1 MLLSLLGFLSTGCTP
16 QDQKQVPPPS
26 PTDFT
31 GARDDA
37 SSPSLPT
44 RKWQIN
50 FDNTANQRD
59 IDSTKSPESSNV
71 IYMGTKSPAKEL
83 PQSKQS
89 RKCFRNLRIASP
101 NAFDNEGTS
110 VIEYFTV
117 GIWKNPVLNAAELQ
131 HGPTRI
137 PVHEV
142 IPADDFLKASLLATN
157 GPKGSANDI
166 NSEWLPGQ
174 AAKTLRLE
182 GGLTLSTSKSGLP
195 VSSFDPAKFMENAL
209 PSLQLLTLF
218 IAASV
223 PCNPAEFPIVSRQTE
238 SEKAFNAEFVCFKPE
253 EVIIPGYISREV
265 FSLSCS
271 TSESKSHKGKDFFSH
286 VLQRSIGSRL
296 IRGSSAPAL
305 WLNFLLS
312 FQHPACKDHFLHGNL
327 LPIELATTSGS
338 GWTAFHFFQSVLD
351 FKDTGSRIPDGGLTA
366 IQIYD
371 TIKHLLFFLDC
382 LVCHPVQSRVAG
394 GSRSAFLQN
403 GVFAAPLWYLL
414 DWISPESDIREIWN
428 NLDGPMREILSA
440 HFIKHLSDLF
450 KIVTNWHDKHSH
462 HNMHQFEVYD
472 DTMHKVVDTR
482 FDAFLL
488 DSAYFSDEN
497 NCQESVP
504 LQLSAWRSRFELTF
518 IASSFG
524 HQVSTFL
531 LNFPSWAK
539 PKSVQMTASVM
550 PGGPPMNHAKPPP
563 KGAGEG
569 KEKGRCHPGSEQGSD
584 KKKLTGESNHWKV
597 VKTPMFNIIGK
608 EPSARG
614 ERMPVWNLHQ
624 IGPKFSGKNLCCHF
638 VTTQCGCTLG
648 PNCDKVHI
656 DDQTQLEALSTA
668 DLQEVKKFT
677 NLPGVVKQLVL
688 TTALTAVFNKKKI

>member
-31 GARDDA
+31 GASNDA
-37 SSPSLPT
+37 SLPSLPT

-59 IDSTKSPESSNV
+59 IGSAKSPKSSNI

-89 RKCFRNLRIASP
+89 CKCFWNLRIALP
-101 NAFDNEGTS
+101 NAFDNEGMS

-117 GIWKNPVLNAAELQ
+117 RIWKNPVLNAAELQ

-195 VSSFDPAKFMENAL
+195 VGSFDPAKFMENAL
-209 PSLQLLTLF
+209 PSLQLLMLF

-223 PCNPAEFPIVSRQTE
+223 PCNPVEFPIISRQTE
-238 SEKAFNAEFVCFKPE
+238 SEKAFNAELVYFKPE

-271 TSESKSHKGKDFFSH
+271 TSESKLHKGKDFFSH
-286 VLQRSIGSRL
+286 VLQHSIGSRL
-296 IRGSSAPAL
+296 IRGGSAPAL

-351 FKDTGSRIPDGGLTA
+351 FKDTGSRIPNGGLTA
-366 IQIYD
+366 VQIYD

-382 LVCHPVQSRVAG
+382 LVHHPVQSQVAG
-394 GSRSAFLQN
+394 GSQSAFLQN

-414 DWISPESDIREIWN
+414 DWISPESD
-428 NLDGPMREILSA
+428 
-440 HFIKHLSDLF
+440 
-450 KIVTNWHDKHSH
+450 V
-462 HNMHQFEVYD
+462 
-472 DTMHKVVDTR
+472 
-482 FDAFLL
+482 
-488 DSAYFSDEN
+488 
-497 NCQESVP
+497 
-504 LQLSAWRSRFELTF
+504 
-518 IASSFG
+518 
-524 HQVSTFL
+524 
-531 LNFPSWAK
+531 
-539 PKSVQMTASVM
+539 
-550 PGGPPMNHAKPPP
+550 
-563 KGAGEG
+563 
-569 KEKGRCHPGSEQGSD
+569 
-584 KKKLTGESNHWKV
+584 
-597 VKTPMFNIIGK
+597 
-608 EPSARG
+608 
-614 ERMPVWNLHQ
+614 
-624 IGPKFSGKNLCCHF
+624 
-638 VTTQCGCTLG
+638 
-648 PNCDKVHI
+648 
-656 DDQTQLEALSTA
+656 
-668 DLQEVKKFT
+668 
-677 NLPGVVKQLVL
+677 
-688 TTALTAVFNKKKI
+688 

>member
-1 MLLSLLGFLSTGCTP
+1 M
-16 QDQKQVPPPS
+16 
-26 PTDFT
+26 
-31 GARDDA
+31 
-37 SSPSLPT
+37 
-44 RKWQIN
+44 
-50 FDNTANQRD
+50 
-59 IDSTKSPESSNV
+59 
-71 IYMGTKSPAKEL
+71 
-83 PQSKQS
+83 
-89 RKCFRNLRIASP
+89 
-101 NAFDNEGTS
+101 S

-117 GIWKNPVLNAAELQ
+117 RIWKNPVLNAAELQ

-142 IPADDFLKASLLATN
+142 IPADDFLKASLLTTN
-157 GPKGSANDI
+157 GPKGSTNDI

-182 GGLTLSTSKSGLP
+182 GGLTLSTLKSGLP
-195 VSSFDPAKFMENAL
+195 VGSFDPAKFMENAL
-209 PSLQLLTLF
+209 PSLQLLMLF

-223 PCNPAEFPIVSRQTE
+223 PCNPVEFPIISRQTE
-238 SEKAFNAEFVCFKPE
+238 SEKAFNAELVHFKPE

-286 VLQRSIGSRL
+286 VLQCSIGSRL
-296 IRGSSAPAL
+296 IQGGSAPAL

-327 LPIELATTSGS
+327 LPIELATVSGS

-351 FKDTGSRIPDGGLTA
+351 FKDTGSRIPNGGLTA
-366 IQIYD
+366 VQIYD

-382 LVCHPVQSRVAG
+382 LVHHPVQSQVAG

-428 NLDGPMREILSA
+428 NLDGPMQEILST

-450 KIVTNWHDKHSH
+450 KIVTNWHDKHSR
-462 HNMHQFEVYD
+462 HNMHRFEVYD

-488 DSAYFSDEN
+488 NSAYFSDEN
-497 NCQESVP
+497 NHQESVP
-504 LQLSAWRSRFELTF
+504 LQLSAWKSWFELTF

-524 HQVSTFL
+524 HQVSTFP

-550 PGGPPMNHAKPPP
+550 PGGPPMNHVKPPP
-563 KGAGEG
+563 KAAGEG

-584 KKKLTGESNHWKV
+584 KKKLTGELNHWKV
-597 VKTPMFNIIGK
+597 AKTPMFNIIGK
-608 EPSARG
+608 EPSAHG
-614 ERMPVWNLHQ
+614 EQMPVQNLHQ

-656 DDQTQLEALSTA
+656 DDQMQLEALSTA
-668 DLQEVKKFT
+668 DLQEVKKFA

-688 TTALTAVFNKKKI
+688 TTALTVVFNKKKI